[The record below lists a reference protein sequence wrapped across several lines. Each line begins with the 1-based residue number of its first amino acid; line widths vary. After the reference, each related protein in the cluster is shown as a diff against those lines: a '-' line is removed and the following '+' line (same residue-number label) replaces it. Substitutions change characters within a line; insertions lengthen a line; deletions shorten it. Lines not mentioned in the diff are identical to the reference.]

1 MLLRGKESKSATIT
15 IDTHTRTNTYTD
27 TDASTDF
34 CSIAKGKKQ
43 RINPNNFDLN
53 EYTQFKGDALRSIS
67 IHYKKIFVFL
77 FPVGATKSR
86 DCCCLRSM
94 KFMLRKQQ
102 QKQEQIDTA
111 CATTLNKP
119 SPVAEDRHSWDI
131 SISCNQ
137 KGRGLSAVAK

>member
-15 IDTHTRTNTYTD
+15 IDTHTDTHTNTYTDTYTD

-67 IHYKKIFVFL
+67 IHYKEKFC
-77 FPVGATKSR
+77 FPA
-86 DCCCLRSM
+86 CEAW
-94 KFMLRKQQ
+94 QQ
-102 QKQEQIDTA
+102 S
-111 CATTLNKP
+111 L
-119 SPVAEDRHSWDI
+119 DI
-131 SISCNQ
+131 
-137 KGRGLSAVAK
+137 AVACEAWS